1 MYIEFE
7 VNTIEWEHMKSRKY
21 NCLVLMT
28 KIYIQNNGYDGL
40 ALRYRSYL

>member
-28 KIYIQNNGYDGL
+28 KYISRTMDMMD
-40 ALRYRSYL
+40 